1 MKAIKYIKY
10 TLAATM
16 AVTLASCSD
25 FLDQLPDERTE
36 LNTDDKVE
44 QLLMTAYPN
53 TNYSWLCEL
62 SSDNLIDNQAPHL
75 PSGPWDPQV
84 LGHYN
89 YSAYDRMDD
98 EIFRFDPANSATH
111 NSWDSPGMVWDGYYG
126 SVAAANA
133 ALEALD
139 KMRTPD
145 GKLTKHQENLR
156 AEALLIRAY
165 SHFIL
170 VNIFSP
176 AYKDEETSATEVG
189 IPYVTEPETT
199 LRKDYDRSNVKN
211 VYDNIQKDLE
221 EALPKVTDTYYK
233 KPKYHF
239 NTQAAHAFAARFYLY
254 KRNYEKVIEHANA
267 VLGTDSASVGNMMMN
282 YAVFTDCATANDYAN
297 AWHSPYSNNNL
308 LLLTTYS
315 VYERRCFGYRY
326 SLASTVARDVLMI
339 HNSPLWSGYYLSPIG
354 IVGGFAWSSSSADYG
369 FFTTKVG
376 EHFEYSNKLAGIGS
390 PHNIVR
396 AFTSNELLLERA
408 EANIMLGNIEAAK
421 RDLRWYW
428 NCSIDNF
435 SAADKQAYFDTG
447 HIKYLTDDI
456 FYKYYMPGENNPNC
470 FDDWNFTQQNIS
482 SSFIVPQ
489 DRVQFMN
496 CLNDFRRFETCNEGL
511 RLFDLKRWGIEWA
524 HNIGNESVP
533 YIMTGKDVRRAIEV
547 PWETLSAGLATS
559 RPTTTANVGG
569 PVPTNDTRKFRIQ
582 EK

>member
-133 ALEALD
+133 ALDALD

-199 LRKDYDRSNVKN
+199 LRKNYDRSNVKN

-221 EALPKVTDTYYK
+221 EGLANVSDAYYK

-297 AWHSPYSNNNL
+297 AWHSPDRNNNL

-339 HNSPLWSGYYLSPIG
+339 HNSPLWSGYYASPIAL
-354 IVGGFAWSSSSADYG
+354 VGGF
-369 FFTTKVG
+369 TR
-376 EHFEYSNKLAGIGS
+376 L
-390 PHNIVR
+390 
-396 AFTSNELLLERA
+396 
-408 EANIMLGNIEAAK
+408 
-421 RDLRWYW
+421 
-428 NCSIDNF
+428 
-435 SAADKQAYFDTG
+435 
-447 HIKYLTDDI
+447 HI
-456 FYKYYMPGENNPNC
+456 
-470 FDDWNFTQQNIS
+470 
-482 SSFIVPQ
+482 
-489 DRVQFMN
+489 
-496 CLNDFRRFETCNEGL
+496 
-511 RLFDLKRWGIEWA
+511 
-524 HNIGNESVP
+524 
-533 YIMTGKDVRRAIEV
+533 
-547 PWETLSAGLATS
+547 
-559 RPTTTANVGG
+559 
-569 PVPTNDTRKFRIQ
+569 
-582 EK
+582 